1 MDASSLATRLFNRT
15 NLFISLIEKS
25 STMYLSVKDNSV
37 KTIAIGEKIRQK
49 RKAGSGNR
57 TRIISLEGYGL

>member
-15 NLFISLIEKS
+15 NLFISSIEKS

-37 KTIAIGEKIRQK
+37 KTIAIGGKIRQK
-49 RKAGSGNR
+49 RKAGSGN
-57 TRIISLEGYGL
+57 